1 MKDKTAQRDSVALKP
16 LSETAVSLPL
26 SGIRKFFDLAS
37 SMEDVISLGVGEP
50 DFQTPWVG
58 RETAIYSI
66 ERGQTTYS
74 ANQGLIELRQEID
87 RRYQRLYNLSFDPK
101 TEILVTVGASQAL
114 DLACRAIL
122 NPGDEV
128 LLPEPCFVAYKPI
141 VLLAGGKPVTIRT
154 ESARDFAF
162 SIEDLKKA
170 SSNKTKAILIG
181 HPSNPTGASLSREL
195 LEDLV
200 RFAEERG
207 LYIISDEIY
216 DRLSYDGD
224 HTCVAGLDGARD
236 RTVVVNGFSKT
247 YAMTGWRLGYALAPR
262 AIIEVMTRI
271 HSHTMMCAPTPSQRA
286 AVAILKSGDRSVND
300 MVMQYKQRRN
310 LIVDGLNKLGLT
322 CRLPAGAFYAFP
334 SIRST
339 GLSSEDFARELLLR
353 EGVALVPGSVFG
365 ECGEGHVRCSYAT
378 STRNIEEALSR
389 IGKFLSSL

>member
-141 VLLAGGKPVTIRT
+141 VLLAGGKPVIIPTD
-154 ESARDFAF
+154 SASDFAF

-200 RFAEERG
+200 RFANERG

-262 AIIEVMTRI
+262 AIIE
-271 HSHTMMCAPTPSQRA
+271 
-286 AVAILKSGDRSVND
+286 
-300 MVMQYKQRRN
+300 
-310 LIVDGLNKLGLT
+310 
-322 CRLPAGAFYAFP
+322 
-334 SIRST
+334 
-339 GLSSEDFARELLLR
+339 
-353 EGVALVPGSVFG
+353 
-365 ECGEGHVRCSYAT
+365 
-378 STRNIEEALSR
+378 
-389 IGKFLSSL
+389 